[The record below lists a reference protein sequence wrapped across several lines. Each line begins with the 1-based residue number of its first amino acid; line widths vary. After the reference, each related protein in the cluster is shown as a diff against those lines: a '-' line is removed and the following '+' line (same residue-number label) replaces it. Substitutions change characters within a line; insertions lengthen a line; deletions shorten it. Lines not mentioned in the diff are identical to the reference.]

1 MYVFIMIVHVFVCLI
16 LIAVILLQAGR
27 GGGLAD
33 VFGGGGG
40 GGAAEKILGTQS
52 NVFMTRFTEVAAV
65 MFVVTSLTLGIMS
78 SQRGKSLLEKGQLL
92 DIVKKRLW
100 RLNRNY

>member
-1 MYVFIMIVHVFVCLI
+1 MFVF
-16 LIAVILLQAGR
+16 
-27 GGGLAD
+27 
-33 VFGGGGG
+33 G

-52 NVFMTRFTEVAAV
+52 NVFMTRATEVAAV

-92 DIVKKRLW
+92 DIVKKSAPVIPTSTAKPSEVTKEVQKAAPVEEAAPAEG
-100 RLNRNY
+100 NAS